1 MDAMSIV
8 DMQVGLR
15 DGDPSLINLMVQPA
29 G

>member
-1 MDAMSIV
+1 MDAMLIV

-15 DGDPSLINLMVQPA
+15 GGDPSLINLMVQPA